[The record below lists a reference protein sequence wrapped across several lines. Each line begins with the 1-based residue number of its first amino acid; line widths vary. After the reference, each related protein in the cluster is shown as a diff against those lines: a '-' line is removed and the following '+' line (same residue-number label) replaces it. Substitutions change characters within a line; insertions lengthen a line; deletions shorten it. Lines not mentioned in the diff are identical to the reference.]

1 MNCEEENPTIISKA
15 IPIGIQDNA
24 TFVLSA
30 DTLENRKDLFSDE
43 NGSWT
48 MTGCKA
54 KLYSIERDGDGK
66 VVELDKVNSQAC
78 AHVAVR
84 GRTYICSSDTSY
96 HKHRGKRST
105 HAPG

>member
-15 IPIGIQDNA
+15 VPIGIQDNA

-54 KLYSIERDGDGK
+54 KFYSIEGMRMEK
-66 VVELDKVNSQAC
+66 WL
-78 AHVAVR
+78 
-84 GRTYICSSDTSY
+84 SST
-96 HKHRGKRST
+96 RST
-105 HAPG
+105 VKHVLM